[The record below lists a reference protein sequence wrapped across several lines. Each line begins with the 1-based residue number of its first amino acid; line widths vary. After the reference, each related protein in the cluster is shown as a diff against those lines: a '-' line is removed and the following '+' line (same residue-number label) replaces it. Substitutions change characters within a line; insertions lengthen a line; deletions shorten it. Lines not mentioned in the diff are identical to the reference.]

1 MNWSVEA
8 LESVEREAWRQLAEA
23 APPDFARGI
32 GLVCEPIGGALF
44 LMASRTPTFQFN
56 WLSGAGL
63 TVDDSEAVRRAVV
76 RFREAGQTKF
86 IVQIPPSPRAEA
98 IASRAK
104 AEGLVEH
111 PLAWAKFVRSTQEA
125 PSVNSGIAV
134 SEVGADEA
142 DLFAATAVAGFGMP
156 PPMSAWLRRIV
167 GKPGWRCFVG
177 AVDGVPIAAGAL
189 FVQGDYGW
197 VGIGATK
204 ADARKRGA
212 HSTLLARRIAE
223 AGRAGARWVVTE
235 TGVPQ
240 PGQPATSYKNILA
253 RGFEVAYLRPN
264 WAEAG

>member
-8 LESVEREAWRQLAEA
+8 LESVEREAWRQLAEV
-23 APPDFARGI
+23 APPDFARGV
-32 GLVCEPIGGALF
+32 GLVCEPIGGALL
-44 LMASRTPTFQFN
+44 LMASRIPAFQFN

-63 TVDDSEAVRRAVV
+63 TVDDSEAVRRAVA

-98 IASRAK
+98 MAGCAK

-111 PLAWAKFVRSTQEA
+111 PLAWAKFVRPVQEA
-125 PSVNSGIAV
+125 TPVDAGVAV

-156 PPMSAWLRRIV
+156 PQTSEWLRRIV
-167 GKPGWRCFVG
+167 GRPGWRCFVG
-177 AVDGVPIAAGAL
+177 AVDGVLIAAGAL

-197 VGIGATK
+197 LGIGATK
-204 ADARKRGA
+204 ADARRRGA
-212 HSTLLARRIAE
+212 HSTLLAHRIAE

-240 PGQPATSYKNILA
+240 PGRPAPSYKNILA
-253 RGFEVAYLRPN
+253 AGFEVAYLRPN
-264 WAEAG
+264 WAEPG